1 MQPDDARRTDVSTA
15 PPPAPAGRPSSRRRA
30 LVAAALAG
38 AVLLPVGAAV
48 GYAYTGEVPRGVTVL
63 GVGLGGLGRAA
74 AGEALRAELDRRAA
88 DLAAPVTVR
97 VEDGTARVDP
107 SAVGLAVDVDA
118 TVAAAVD
125 ARPGLFARL
134 FGGATVDPVVTV
146 DQGRLDAVLR
156 EAVGDVG
163 QPVVAPA
170 ITYDGTTPRPVYP
183 ESGRVLDP
191 ATAADVLRAG
201 WPAGREVTVPL
212 LDVHPATTAADVDR
226 LLTEL
231 AEPAVSG
238 PVTVTTERGDVVVP
252 PAAIAKSLVLAA
264 DDVGRIEPRI
274 DEKELR
280 SALGNGLRE
289 VEVAPKDATVV
300 LDAGKPK
307 VVSGVD
313 GQRLDTAALGR
324 DLLAVL
330 PRTADRR
337 VAGVLAVAPPA
348 MTDEQVAA
356 FGIRERVSTFTTNF
370 TGGLSAARS
379 HNIVTIARDVD
390 GTIVKPGET
399 FSLNGHTGERSYKQG
414 YRDAPVIM
422 DGKLVPG
429 VGGGTSQFTTTLFNA
444 TYYAGLEDVEHKPH
458 SYWFSRYPAV
468 IESTI
473 FYPNLDFKFRND
485 TPYGLLIDTSWTND
499 SITVSI
505 WSTRIYDSVKTEWS
519 PRRNITKP
527 RVVHLEPGPSCIAT
541 DGIDGFTQDAWRIFH
556 KDGKELRREK
566 FSWRYDAEPRFICG
580 S

>member
-1 MQPDDARRTDVSTA
+1 MQPDDVRRTDVSTS
-15 PPPAPAGRPSSRRRA
+15 PPDVKRPTRRRA
-30 LVAAALAG
+30 LVAAAVAA
-38 AVLLPVGAAV
+38 AVLLPAGAAV

-63 GVGLGGLGRAA
+63 GVDLGGLDRAA
-74 AGEALRAELDRRAA
+74 AGEALRAELARRSA

-97 VEDGTARVDP
+97 VEDRTARVDP

-118 TVAAAVD
+118 TVAAAAD
-125 ARPGLFARL
+125 ARPGVFARL
-134 FGGATVDPVVTV
+134 FGSPTVDPVVAV
-146 DQGRLDAVLR
+146 DQGRLDAALR
-156 EAVGDVG
+156 AAVGDVG

-191 ATAADVLRAG
+191 ATAAGALRAG
-201 WPAGREVTVPL
+201 WPDAREVTVPL
-212 LDVHPATTAADVDR
+212 LDVHPATTTADVDR
-226 LLTEL
+226 LLAEL
-231 AEPAVSG
+231 ARPAVSG
-238 PVTVTTERGDVVVP
+238 PVTVTTDRGDLPVP
-252 PAAIAKSLVLAA
+252 PAAIAKSLVFAA
-264 DDVGRIEPRI
+264 DDSGRIEPRV
-274 DEKELR
+274 DEKALR
-280 SALGNGLRE
+280 SALGTGLRE

-300 LDAGKPK
+300 LDGGKPK
-307 VVSGVD
+307 VVPGTD

-337 VAGVLAVAPPA
+337 VAGTLTAARPA
-348 MTDEQVAA
+348 MTDEQAA
-356 FGIRERVSTFTTNF
+356 ALGIRERVSTFTTNF
-370 TGGLSAARS
+370 TGGLSAPRS
-379 HNIVTIARDVD
+379 NNIVTIARDVD
-390 GTIVKPGET
+390 GTIVQPGET
-399 FSLNGHTGERSYKQG
+399 FSLNGHTGERSYAQG
-414 YRDAPVIM
+414 YKDAPVIM

-458 SYWFSRYPAV
+458 SYWFSRYPPV

-485 TPYGLLIDTSWTND
+485 TPYGVLIDTSWTSD

-505 WSTRIYDSVKTEWS
+505 WSTKIYDSVKTEWG

-541 DGIDGFTQDAWRIFH
+541 NGIDGFTQDAWRIFR
-556 KDGKELRREK
+556 KDGKELKREK
-566 FSWRYDAEPRFICG
+566 FSWRYDAEPRFVCG
-580 S
+580 G